1 MSFKEG
7 NQYGKMSKRGE
18 GKITKEVKSKLT
30 DLMDNIIDDI
40 DVEMLT
46 TAQKFKLLDMCLQ
59 YSIPKMVYKQEIKA
73 ITENEPKQF
82 EVQVVDSKELKEKLD
97 EYEQWKQ
104 SEEHIL
110 KNVQF
115 AKDDQEAI

>member
-1 MSFKEG
+1 MPFKEG
-7 NQYGKMSKRGE
+7 NQYGKLTKRGE

-30 DLMDNIIDDI
+30 ELMDSIIDDI

-59 YSIPKMVYKQEIKA
+59 YSIPKMVYKQEIKV
-73 ITENEPKQF
+73 NESETPKQF
-82 EVQVVDSKELKEKLD
+82 EVQVIDTKELKDKVD
-97 EYEQWKQ
+97 EYEKWKE

-110 KNVQF
+110 SNVKF
-115 AKDDQEAI
+115 SNK